1 MTERSPRE
9 ELVNNLLAQD
19 SKLSQTQMEEQRMRL
34 EQTIDRAERQARH
47 VRIGIYLSIG
57 TYLTAF
63 ALLPFLAAVGN
74 RMGTALNM
82 VWVIALTA
90 APLCAIWFIVV
101 YLVKYR
107 PAVGQTRTEF
117 QNTIILQL
125 QQQVAELTERLSKEG
140 K

>member
-1 MTERSPRE
+1 MTEPAPRE

-19 SKLSQTQMEEQRMRL
+19 SGLSQTRMEEQRMQL
-34 EQTIDRAERQARH
+34 EQNIDKAERQARH
-47 VRIGIYLSIG
+47 MRIGIYLSIG

-63 ALLPFLAAVGN
+63 ALLPFLEAMGD
-74 RMGTALNM
+74 RMGPVLNM

-90 APLCAIWFIVV
+90 APLCAIWFIAV
-101 YLVKYR
+101 YLIKYR
-107 PAVGQTRTEF
+107 PAVGKTRTEF